1 MGRRAHPDH
10 PLRPQVPQPEP
21 DQELL
26 AELCRLPPLPEDQ
39 GRKITKF
46 QFLKF
51 RNLVN
56 TYLVFIYLVFSK
68 YIFFK
73 QILGEKQNP
82 GQGEEYE
89 PCEFFKKNF
98 TTVCPN
104 AWVEKWNV
112 QREKVLMMMMILL

>member
-56 TYLVFIYLVFSK
+56 TYLVNIYFSNKSWEKNKILVRVRSTSRVSSSRRTSP
-68 YIFFK
+68 
-73 QILGEKQNP
+73 QSAPTP
-82 GQGEEYE
+82 GWRSGTFRGRR
-89 PCEFFKKNF
+89 C
-98 TTVCPN
+98 
-104 AWVEKWNV
+104 
-112 QREKVLMMMMILL
+112 